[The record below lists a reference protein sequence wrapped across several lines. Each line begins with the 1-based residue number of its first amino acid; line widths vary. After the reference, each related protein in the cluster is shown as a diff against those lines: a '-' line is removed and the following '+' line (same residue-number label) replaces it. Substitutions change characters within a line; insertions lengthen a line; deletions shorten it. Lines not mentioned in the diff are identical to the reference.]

1 MGNFDRRKHFA
12 RWKSLCLGRR
22 FGFAWLTRVRSWRSG
37 RQPAWHRQFRGRLR
51 GLRACRCSYKLH
63 WLNWGP
69 LGAHPAPP
77 ARIER
82 NALVTLINGRNLTA
96 PRRARLR
103 QPLGPAIIDVAGT
116 ALSDEDRERLRHPAA
131 GGVILF
137 SRNFESCEQLAAL
150 TGEIARLRDPEL
162 PICVDQEGGRVQRF
176 REGFSAIPPM
186 RELGRQWDRDRSAA
200 RETAR
205 AIAYVVGAELAAHG
219 VDFSFAPVL
228 DLDYGG
234 SSVIGDRALH
244 FDPTAVGALGA
255 CIVQGFADA
264 GMGAVGKHFPGHGY
278 AEADSHV
285 AVPRD
290 DRKLAEIQRKDL
302 VPFRMA
308 IEAGLAAVMPAHV
321 IYTQVDGEPAGYSRF
336 WLQEVLRGKLRFQ
349 GLIFSDDLSLEG
361 ASTAGG
367 VAERARAALAAG
379 CDMVLLCNDPAGQAL
394 LLDSLKETRLAN
406 PQRVERM
413 RKKGGRDLR
422 KSVAYRE
429 SQEKLRNIG

>member
-1 MGNFDRRKHFA
+1 MRK
-12 RWKSLCLGRR
+12 
-22 FGFAWLTRVRSWRSG
+22 TR
-37 RQPAWHRQFRGRLR
+37 L
-51 GLRACRCSYKLH
+51 
-63 WLNWGP
+63 
-69 LGAHPAPP
+69 
-77 ARIER
+77 
-82 NALVTLINGRNLTA
+82 
-96 PRRARLR
+96 
-103 QPLGPAIIDVAGT
+103 PLGPAVIDVVGPT
-116 ALSDEDRERLRHPAA
+116 LTDEDRNRLRHPAA

-137 SRNFESCEQLAAL
+137 SRNYENPEQLSTL
-150 TGEIARLRDPEL
+150 TTEIARLREPEL
-162 PICVDQEGGRVQRF
+162 LLCVDHEGGRVQRF

-186 RELGRQWDRDRSAA
+186 RTLGKLWDRDRDAA

-228 DLDYGG
+228 DLDYGS

-255 CIVQGFADA
+255 CIVKGFADA

-290 DRKLAEIQRKDL
+290 ERKMAEIQKKDI

-321 IYTQVDGEPAGYSRF
+321 IYGQVDPEPAGYSKH
-336 WLQEVLRGKLRFQ
+336 WLQEVLRGKLGFQ
-349 GLIFSDDLSLEG
+349 GIIFSDDLSMEG
-361 ASTAGG
+361 ASVAGG
-367 VAERARAALAAG
+367 VPERARAALAAG
-379 CDMVLLCNDPAGQAL
+379 CDMVLLCNDPAGQEV
-394 LLDSLKETRLAN
+394 LLDSLKDFPLAN
-406 PQRVERM
+406 AGRVERM

-429 SQEKLRNIG
+429 AQELLNQVG